1 MNLIYSLLNYIDC
14 FRLRETLRKLD
25 DRGLNDNL
33 IPSSMPRSDM
43 DDSEDFNDNIN
54 NSKES
59 SESFDDEID
68 LKKVAQ
74 GSY

>member
-1 MNLIYSLLNYIDC
+1 MNLIYSLLNYIDY